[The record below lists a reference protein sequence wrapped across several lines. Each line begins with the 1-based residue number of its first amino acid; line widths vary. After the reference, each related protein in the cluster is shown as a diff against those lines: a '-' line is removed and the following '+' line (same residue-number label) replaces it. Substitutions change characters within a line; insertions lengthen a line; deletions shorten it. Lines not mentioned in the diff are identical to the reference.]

1 MSRLKISGL
10 SVTLGGQLILDCV
23 DLTVQQSEIVAILG
37 PSGCGKT
44 TLLRAIAGL
53 QGIDSGELVLDGESI
68 SHIPAEGRGIGMVFQ
83 RLALFPHLNVAGNLA
98 FGIPRTRFGR
108 GQRVPRADRAAL
120 ISAALD
126 DVGLSGFERR
136 SIDTLS
142 GGEAQRVALARALL
156 AEPRML
162 LLDEPLASLDRDLKL
177 QLAAELAEILHS
189 KGISAIH
196 VTHDEEEAR
205 LVADRLIRFSDLS
218 STTD

>member
-1 MSRLKISGL
+1 
-10 SVTLGGQLILDCV
+10 
-23 DLTVQQSEIVAILG
+23 VQEGEIVAILG

-53 QGIDSGELVLDGESI
+53 QTIEEGEIELDGESI
-68 SHIPAEGRGIGMVFQ
+68 SHLAAERRGIGMVFQ

-98 FGIPRTRFGR
+98 FGIPRTSFGK
-108 GQRVPRADRAAL
+108 GQRLTRADRATL
-120 ISAALD
+120 ITAALD

-142 GGEAQRVALARALL
+142 GGEAQRVALARSLL
-156 AEPRML
+156 AEPRLL

-177 QLAAELAEILHS
+177 QLAEELAQLLHA

-205 LVADRLIRFSDLS
+205 LVADRLINFSDLTAS
-218 STTD
+218 N